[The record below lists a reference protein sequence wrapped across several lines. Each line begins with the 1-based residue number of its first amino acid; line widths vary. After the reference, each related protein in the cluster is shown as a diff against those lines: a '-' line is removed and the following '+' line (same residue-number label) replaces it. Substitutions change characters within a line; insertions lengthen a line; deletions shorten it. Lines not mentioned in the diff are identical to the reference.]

1 MDTCS
6 PFLSPIVELMESDV
20 PMLKSHDDTNGA
32 SDPSYSPLVWKMSGL
47 VKSPRLQKIHC
58 KQIRDNITD
67 FSFMW
72 AQLTDIKL
80 SDVSYGW
87 KPANMS
93 GTLLDLVLILS
104 LSPLSG
110 QLLL

>member
-1 MDTCS
+1 
-6 PFLSPIVELMESDV
+6 
-20 PMLKSHDDTNGA
+20 
-32 SDPSYSPLVWKMSGL
+32 
-47 VKSPRLQKIHC
+47 
-58 KQIRDNITD
+58 
-67 FSFMW
+67 MW